1 MRINLVLIAIF
12 LFSYSVFSQD
22 KNPLNITGV
31 VLEAE
36 NLEPI
41 PFTTVLVDNGK
52 RGTVADNTGYFSF
65 LAYPG
70 DTITFRSVG
79 FRTSN
84 FIIPE
89 LLDGDTY
96 SLIEMLVRDN
106 ILLDEVVVFPLPDID
121 YFTRTIVKKDLTEL
135 QQQRLFEFKRDLNQL
150 LKQQY
155 EVDSPYYDQWR
166 YAKLYDMTGLVPP
179 NNFLN
184 PMTWSNFIRDWKE
197 NNK

>member
-1 MRINLVLIAIF
+1 MRNYLFLAIVF
-12 LFSYSVFSQD
+12 IFSFSLYSQD
-22 KNPLNITGV
+22 KSPLNITGV

-41 PFTTVLVDNGK
+41 PFTTVLVDRGK

-65 LAYPG
+65 LAFPG

-79 FRTSN
+79 FQTSN

-96 SLIEMLVRDN
+96 SLIEMLVKDN

-121 YFTRTIVKKDLTEL
+121 YFTRTIVKKDLTES

-166 YAKLYDMTGLVPP
+166 YAQLYEMTGIVPP